1 LGSNN
6 EVSSKGEVA
15 DILKNLSI
23 IIGENPDILDD
34 FLGERG
40 GRELM
45 QFIIN
50 SSVQSHLLKVF
61 LI

>member
-1 LGSNN
+1 M
-6 EVSSKGEVA
+6 SSKGEVA